1 MNTVTV
7 RVPATPQYVKVVR
20 LIAAGLG
27 ARLGFTLEEID
38 DLKIALD
45 ELTSYLT
52 TARGRNSTLEI
63 DFDIEG
69 DRLQIRGAVELAV
82 DAKGRTEL
90 TDLSQMILDTVVE
103 SASLRREDS
112 SLTFSLSKG
121 RALSAGA
128 RDQGAR

>member
-7 RVPATPQYVKVVR
+7 RVPATPQYVQVVR

-38 DLKIALD
+38 DLKIAVD
-45 ELTSYLT
+45 ELTAYLT